1 VLRWEQHPGLEPEV
15 PFAFRLTIIYNYAA
29 AERKEEQH
37 ARARCCPL
45 RFEVFTKPLVEMSS
59 CTRRRTVVSSGRY
72 HHFNSS
78 AEERKCS
85 MDARNVRIGETGLE
99 QLIQWLR
106 QTGKPQSLEALTE
119 RYMAI
124 LRELVQVEEVS

>member
-1 VLRWEQHPGLEPEV
+1 
-15 PFAFRLTIIYNYAA
+15 
-29 AERKEEQH
+29 
-37 ARARCCPL
+37 
-45 RFEVFTKPLVEMSS
+45 
-59 CTRRRTVVSSGRY
+59 
-72 HHFNSS
+72 
-78 AEERKCS
+78 

-119 RYMAI
+119 RYVEI